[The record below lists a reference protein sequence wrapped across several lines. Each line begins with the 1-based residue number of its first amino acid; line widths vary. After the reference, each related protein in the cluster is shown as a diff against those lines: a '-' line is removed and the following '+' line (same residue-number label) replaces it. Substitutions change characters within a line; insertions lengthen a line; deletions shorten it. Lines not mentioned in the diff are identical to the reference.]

1 MQEAVR
7 RRLEIIG
14 NVAPPIIDEY
24 IEVLARLD
32 VVPPQGG
39 NVDRIARLE
48 LGTLRN
54 RGCLGKS
61 WKTHEVRIAHVY
73 QADRLARRGQ
83 IERTDV
89 QIFDLVGRKHGEA
102 APSAHHAGQVF
113 GIVEMRRN
121 ARAVPNPDRFEHRLD
136 RHQGASVLRSRKT
149 RKKYRQGYRTPRTV
163 RPR

>member
-24 IEVLARLD
+24 IEVLERFD

-39 NVDRIARLE
+39 NGDRIARLE

-61 WKTHEVRIAHVY
+61 WETHEVRLAHVY
-73 QADRLARRGQ
+73 QADLRARRGRIQ
-83 IERTDV
+83 RNGRPIV
-89 QIFDLVGRKHGEA
+89 DL
-102 APSAHHAGQVF
+102 
-113 GIVEMRRN
+113 
-121 ARAVPNPDRFEHRLD
+121 DC
-136 RHQGASVLRSRKT
+136 
-149 RKKYRQGYRTPRTV
+149 RTPSEECH
-163 RPR
+163 PA